1 MRFDQKSLGL
11 FMDHRPKLLA
21 YAHRIIRDHASA
33 EDIVQEAYLRF
44 ADATKGTLVEEP
56 IRYLYRIVRNLAI
69 DGRRRQLRDASRTVS
84 DGHIAD
90 KLVAGNQS
98 PEDSAAG
105 RADLRT
111 LEAALAELPARTRAA
126 LEMHR
131 FGGYTLK
138 EIAAHLGISI
148 GLAHSLVINGVEHCR
163 ARLHRPGKLQ

>member
-1 MRFDQKSLGL
+1 VRFDQKYLGL
-11 FMDHRPKLLA
+11 FMDHRPELLA

-33 EDIVQEAYLRF
+33 EDIVQEAWLRF
-44 ADATKGTLVEEP
+44 ADATRGALVEEP

-69 DGRRRQLRDASRTVS
+69 DGRRRQLRDARRTVS
-84 DGHIAD
+84 DGDLAD
-90 KLVAGNQS
+90 RLVAANQS
-98 PEDSAAG
+98 PEDSAADQ
-105 RADLRT
+105 ADLRT

-148 GLAHSLVINGVEHCR
+148 GLAHSLVIDGVEHCR
-163 ARLHRPGKLQ
+163 TRLQSLGGSR

>member
-1 MRFDQKSLGL
+1 MRFDRNYLGL
-11 FMDHRPKLLA
+11 FMNHRPQLLA

-44 ADATKGTLVEEP
+44 ADATKGTVVEEP
-56 IRYLYRIVRNLAI
+56 VRYLYRIVRNLAI

-84 DGHIAD
+84 NGEVAD
-90 KLVAGNQS
+90 KLVAGTQS

-105 RADLRT
+105 RADLHV

-148 GLAHSLVINGVEHCR
+148 GLAHALVIDGVEHCR
-163 ARLHRPGKLQ
+163 SRLHRPGKLL

>member
-1 MRFDQKSLGL
+1 MRFDRNYLGL
-11 FMDHRPKLLA
+11 FMNHRPELLA

-56 IRYLYRIVRNLAI
+56 VRYLYRIVRNLAI
-69 DGRRRQLRDASRTVS
+69 DGRRRQLRDAHRTVS
-84 DGHIAD
+84 DGEVAD
-90 KLVAGNQS
+90 KLVARTQS
-98 PEDSAAG
+98 PEDSAAS
-105 RADLRT
+105 RADLQA

-138 EIAAHLGISI
+138 QIAAHLGVSI
-148 GLAHSLVINGVEHCR
+148 GLAHALVIAGVEHCR
-163 ARLHRPGKLQ
+163 LRLHRPGKLP